1 MEIYSRGM
9 TTPVPRPQATAPGR
23 LRFWAGLLL
32 HLLLPGSGFTLLG
45 RPWLHLLALLLT
57 VLDWFAAWL
66 LVLDVSYS
74 GLSSATAL
82 PQPLST
88 ALVLLGGLLA
98 AVPYVLLT
106 WSYVRL
112 ARRPAPLAAWSRWL
126 LILLHLAA
134 LLTLAL
140 PPLLDVPGLL

>member
-1 MEIYSRGM
+1 M
-9 TTPVPRPQATAPGR
+9 TTPVPRPQAAAFAPGR
-23 LRFWAGLLL
+23 FRFWAGLLL

-82 PQPLST
+82 PEPLST

-98 AVPYVLLT
+98 LASYLLLT
-106 WSYVRL
+106 WSYVRV
-112 ARRPAPLAAWSRWL
+112 ARRPVPLAVWSRWL
-126 LILLHLAA
+126 LILLHLAG
-134 LLTLAL
+134 LLWLAL